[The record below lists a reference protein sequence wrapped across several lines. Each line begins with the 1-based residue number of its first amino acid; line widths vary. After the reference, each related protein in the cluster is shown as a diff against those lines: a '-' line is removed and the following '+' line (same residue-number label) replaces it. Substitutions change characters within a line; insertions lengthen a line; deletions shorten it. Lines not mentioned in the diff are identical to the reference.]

1 MGFDV
6 RGEKSQQLCCVDG
19 TMSGKH
25 DLIGVVISV
34 EVQVCKCV
42 CVLGVC
48 VCLTAVIF
56 VANSLCCKYILNFKE
71 HLNV

>member
-1 MGFDV
+1 
-6 RGEKSQQLCCVDG
+6 
-19 TMSGKH
+19 MSGKH

-34 EVQVCKCV
+34 EVHVCKCV
-42 CVLGVC
+42 CVCAGGVC

-71 HLNV
+71 HLYV